1 MGNIDVTNLT
11 YCGEKAKEIFIKD
24 LYESKLKSYGL
35 TYMPGVKGRQQLAT
49 GNVSDLFQ
57 AFTCPFSASGDVV
70 LDEKW
75 IESVAMKVNLEE
87 CYDTFWP
94 TFMSAQTE
102 ISLNGGIP
110 QTFFEWFFD
119 GVLRGE
125 LGKEYEQIFWNGD
138 TTGTGYLAIADG
150 IVKQMT
156 ADNKVTKITGSAV
169 TVSNVL
175 AQVEAVALAG
185 LGLNAE
191 NLDNFKIF
199 MNKNDYR
206 LLVAALGKAAILSTE
221 VWSNFG
227 KDGDKIYAYGFEV
240 VPCEIAKDA
249 ILLAPANNIVLGY
262 DIADSEISYKIIDMR
277 DTTLD
282 NTFRVGVIT
291 NIAIGY
297 VYPELMVLSN
307 K

>member
-1 MGNIDVTNLT
+1 
-11 YCGEKAKEIFIKD
+11 
-24 LYESKLKSYGL
+24 
-35 TYMPGVKGRQQLAT
+35 
-49 GNVSDLFQ
+49 
-57 AFTCPFSASGDVV
+57 
-70 LDEKW
+70 
-75 IESVAMKVNLEE
+75 MKVNLEE

-206 LLVAALGKAAILSTE
+206 LLVGLKANVLLFLLLLQAPPHE
-221 VWSNFG
+221 VEKYENT
-227 KDGDKIYAYGFEV
+227 DQ
-240 VPCEIAKDA
+240 
-249 ILLAPANNIVLGY
+249 Y
-262 DIADSEISYKIIDMR
+262 DQDH
-277 DTTLD
+277 
-282 NTFRVGVIT
+282 
-291 NIAIGY
+291 
-297 VYPELMVLSN
+297 
-307 K
+307 